1 MVAPF
6 QPAARLWVT
15 PPVPGP
21 YHPIELRQ
29 ASGETVAG
37 GLRRGRR
44 EAVRVKHTDSKAGMS
59 SLIERGLFS
68 LHSASPE
75 VLPLGRFNVLPQ
87 GRRRRAV

>member
-6 QPAARLWVT
+6 QPAARLWFA

-29 ASGETVAG
+29 ASGGTVAG

-44 EAVRVKHTDSKAGMS
+44 EAVRV
-59 SLIERGLFS
+59 ERTTPMVSTGARFAQRRKPLRG
-68 LHSASPE
+68 SP
-75 VLPLGRFNVLPQ
+75 
-87 GRRRRAV
+87 

>member
-1 MVAPF
+1 MAPF
-6 QPAARLWVT
+6 PPAARPCFA

-29 ASGETVAG
+29 ASGGTVAG

-44 EAVRVKHTDSKAGMS
+44 EVVRVERTTSMVGTG
-59 SLIERGLFS
+59 SLIARRLFS
-68 LHSASPE
+68 LRTASPG
-75 VLPLGRFNVLPQ
+75 VLPSERFIVLPQ

>member
-29 ASGETVAG
+29 ASGGALAR

-44 EAVRVKHTDSKAGMS
+44 EAVRVERTDSKEGTMQTQ
-59 SLIERGLFS
+59 
-68 LHSASPE
+68 
-75 VLPLGRFNVLPQ
+75 PL
-87 GRRRRAV
+87 ACDT

>member
-6 QPAARLWVT
+6 QPAARLWFA

-29 ASGETVAG
+29 ASGGTVAG

-44 EAVRVKHTDSKAGMS
+44 EAVRVERTDSKEGTGT
-59 SLIERGLFS
+59 LIT
-68 LHSASPE
+68 
-75 VLPLGRFNVLPQ
+75 
-87 GRRRRAV
+87 RRRSLRVARPWV